1 MVLTD
6 EEYKV
11 LGKAEY
17 MIDDV
22 LVVAA
27 PIIFGGFC
35 EKYDFDSKEYDFDF
49 DGYDVEIS
57 IVAKNPRHIFFPR
70 NLFEAISAKSNY

>member
-1 MVLTD
+1 MALTD
-6 EEYKV
+6 EEYKA
-11 LGKAEY
+11 LDEDEY
-17 MIDDV
+17 MIDDL
-22 LVVAA
+22 LVEAS
-27 PIIFGGFC
+27 PITFGGFC

-57 IVAKNPRHIFFPR
+57 IVAENPRHIFFPR